1 MRIIRALI
9 LVQMLAA
16 PKLFGQCDSSYTYQ
30 DTLPSSL
37 TIILGDSCFFD
48 DDIAVLDSLVSQN
61 SLVYV
66 SGLELGT
73 QTWSNGRLKI
83 LVAGNYGNSS
93 GVNDTIFTL
102 PENIGNWS
110 EMTSLYLE
118 WNRISNLPESFSNLV
133 NLRSLYLSNN
143 VLDSINSDFG
153 NISDLYFLDLGYN
166 HLETIPA
173 SVCSLE
179 SLTYMWIF
187 NNKISE
193 VPSCICSLNLD
204 WDGTDNAFYPY
215 AAFGGN
221 ELCEDVPSC
230 VENSAHFHTS
240 LDQFYYS
247 FMVTDSQRC
256 GTMSADV
263 SEFIPS
269 QFSLSNP
276 YPNPFNPETRFT
288 LKMNRTG
295 LASISILNILGQK
308 IDVVLPAR
316 LLRTGSHKF
325 HWNAENFHSGI
336 YFIKAVSAEQE
347 VYRKIVFSK

>member
-1 MRIIRALI
+1 MRIVSAIILLNLLSISKLI
-9 LVQMLAA
+9 
-16 PKLFGQCDSSYTYQ
+16 GQCDSSYTYQ

-37 TIILGDSCFFD
+37 TIILGDSCLFD
-48 DDIAVLDSLVSQN
+48 DDIAVLDSLVAQN
-61 SLVYV
+61 SLVYN

-93 GVNDTIFTL
+93 GVNDTIFRL
-102 PENIGNWS
+102 PEIIGNWS
-110 EMTSLYLE
+110 QMTSLYLE
-118 WNRISNLPESFSNLV
+118 WNRISHLPEGFSNLV

-143 VLDSINSDFG
+143 VLDSINTDFG

-166 HLETIPA
+166 HIESIPA
-173 SVCSLE
+173 SICSLE
-179 SLTYMWIF
+179 SLTYIWVF
-187 NNKISE
+187 NNDISNI
-193 VPSCICSLNLD
+193 PACICSLNLD

-221 ELCEDVPSC
+221 ELCENVPSC
-230 VENSAHFHTS
+230 IENSAHFHTS

-263 SEFIPS
+263 SEIIPS

-276 YPNPFNPETRFT
+276 YPNPFNPETRFIIQMERKNAVT
-288 LKMNRTG
+288 ITV
-295 LASISILNILGQK
+295 LNIMGQK
-308 IDVVLPAR
+308 VDTIFSNRILSS
-316 LLRTGSHKF
+316 GSHEF
-325 HWNAENFHSGI
+325 FWNAENYSSGI
-336 YFIKAVSAEQE
+336 YFIKAVSADRE
-347 VYRKIVFSK
+347 VYRKIVLSK